1 MSSFRK
7 QYGIR
12 LTEDDIPWGEFVM
25 LLAGIIPDTPLGQIV
40 SIRAETDPEMLKCFN
55 EEQRRIHDEWEAS
68 RAEQMDSRDYDRA
81 MASFSALF
89 RGFLPK
95 GGDGKCRKA

>member
-12 LTEDDIPWGEFVM
+12 LTEDDVPWGEFVM
-25 LLAGIIPDTPLGQIV
+25 LLAGIMPDTPLGQIV

-55 EEQRRIHDEWEAS
+55 DEQRRIHDEWEAS
-68 RAEQMDSRDYDRA
+68 RAEQMNRQDYDRA
-81 MASFSALF
+81 MAAFSALF
-89 RGFLPK
+89 RGMAVSA
-95 GGDGKCRKA
+95 GGDG